1 MPTAPR
7 AGSGLIPLLI
17 GAAGTALSGDD
28 TFAGGFASGLGAV
41 DASRQ
46 DQFGNELQLWRL
58 KQQQANRVEDNN
70 WRSSEAGRDQG
81 NLNRS
86 HEYRKN
92 LDLFNQ
98 EQRTREY
105 DRGVLTSNRDYNLR
119 SSSANAAAGQRA
131 AEQQRI
137 AALEAELIAGGMPP
151 GKAAVT
157 ARTPALLKAHFVP
170 NAAAGQRAA
179 EQQRIAALEAEL
191 IAGGMPPGKAA
202 VTARTPALL
211 KAHFVPNA
219 ATTKAAT
226 EADAKA
232 QALAD
237 VKQAMTD
244 YHASAQSANRIVWND
259 SDKKVEWEQRRRD
272 LAQKIARI
280 KQPSGILTD
289 NDIKIELD
297 SIPTPGALIGDFET
311 RLGSLGKLYGGWQ
324 PPKKPTKKPTTTD
337 VSDAALDAYI
347 KTPTAAQALAIAP
360 TKEPARRRMPG
371 LPGLINGLQVTR

>member
-119 SSSANAAAGQRA
+119 SSSA
-131 AEQQRI
+131 
-137 AALEAELIAGGMPP
+137 
-151 GKAAVT
+151 
-157 ARTPALLKAHFVP
+157 